1 MSRLTGALCANEDPD
16 TFQSTHQSDH
26 EEAAAICARCPV
38 RVACL
43 ELAMALQATSPVGEQ
58 YGIQGTWGG
67 VLYGA
72 TRKVGRPRK
81 VKVQ

>member
-1 MSRLTGALCANEDPD
+1 MSRLTGALCANEDPH

-43 ELAMALQATSPVGEQ
+43 ELARRHSRPPHPSASSTASRAH
-58 YGIQGTWGG
+58 
-67 VLYGA
+67 GA
-72 TRKVGRPRK
+72 ACSTAQPRRSDDHGR
-81 VKVQ
+81 